1 MNPKLF
7 QSAEFYH
14 RRYHNFATL
23 LVLPM
28 TAFVLFLLLF
38 SLIGKKEITV
48 TSVGSLRPTKIID
61 VVQSTSNNTV
71 LVNHLSENKTV
82 KKGDLLI
89 QYSDKLEESQIKAIQ
104 TQIERDERQQNALNT
119 LKDSLNQNK
128 NLFSGDD
135 EFGCAATIDRFLSQS
150 KTITAQVAQA
160 NDSVA
165 KQEAGVSRANAAVN
179 KQIGELQTQAS
190 QYQEVK
196 DAIQSNQTSV
206 SGGNPYTTTLNSY
219 LSQSQ
224 ALTGNDVS
232 SKENLKNQFL
242 ADLQGQIDNINSS
255 ISSLQTQAA
264 SNFSTGSY
272 DTSTSSQIESLRQ
285 QELTQT
291 ETQLAQVTQ
300 EKESLQAQ
308 LDQTSLSKSDTIL
321 KAKEDGILHVSSE
334 FEGKTLLPQGSQ
346 IAEIYPDISKTQQI
360 AIRYYVDS
368 THVSQ
373 LKKGQTV
380 RLTLEKISNQ
390 TINIEGKINK
400 IASSATQTKDGN
412 FFEITARADVDKK
425 NSTHLKYGLQGKTI
439 SVIGKK
445 SFFNY
450 YKDKLL
456 KDFQ

>member
-28 TAFVLFLLLF
+28 TIFLIFLILF
-38 SLIGKKEITV
+38 SLIGRKEITV

-71 LVNHLSENKTV
+71 IDNQLLENKVV
-82 KKGDLLI
+82 KKGNLLVK
-89 QYSDKLEESQIKAIQ
+89 YSDKMEDNQLKAIQ
-104 TQIERDERQQNALNT
+104 TQIERDERKQNDLNT
-119 LKDSLNQNK
+119 LKET
-128 NLFSGDD
+128 GED

-196 DAIQSNQTSV
+196 DAIQSNQTSI
-206 SGGNPYTTTLNSY
+206 SGANPYTTTLNSY

-272 DTSTSSQIESLRQ
+272 DTSASSQIESLRQ

-390 TINIEGKINK
+390 TINIKGKINK
-400 IASSATQTKDGN
+400 IANSATQTKDGN
-412 FFEITARADVDKK
+412 FFEITARANVDKK
-425 NSTHLKYGLQGKTI
+425 DSTHLKYGLQGKTI

-445 SFFNY
+445 TFFNY